1 MLLVCDNVWLVTDVD
16 VSLEETPC
24 VAEVYV
30 DCRLLVVEGDSD
42 IVFVSD
48 ADKLLIVLVAFSP
61 FVDEKILVRVDLF
74 DVAAD
79 VCIWLV
85 TDVDVSLEKTPCVAE
100 VYVAC
105 RLLVVEGDSDIVFVS
120 DADKLFNVLVGISSL
135 VDENILEREE
145 LVDVAADAVEWV
157 GTPDGV
163 LDSMLLAC
171 LNVLADV
178 GDSVDLLIVM
188 FLVAPDFSDVVSI
201 VDDAE
206 VYVGC
211 GLLVVE
217 DDSDIV
223 LVSVADKLLNVLVA
237 FSPLVDEMILER
249 VELVDIAADAV
260 NVDWV

>member
-1 MLLVCDNVWLVTDVD
+1 M
-16 VSLEETPC
+16 
-24 VAEVYV
+24 AEVYV
-30 DCRLLVVEGDSD
+30 GCALLVVEGDSD
-42 IVFVSD
+42 IVLVSD
-48 ADKLLIVLVAFSP
+48 ADKLLKVLVSVLP
-61 FVDEKILVRVDLF
+61 LVDVKILERVDL
-74 DVAAD
+74 
-79 VCIWLV
+79 L
-85 TDVDVSLEKTPCVAE
+85 DVS
-100 VYVAC
+100 
-105 RLLVVEGDSDIVFVS
+105 
-120 DADKLFNVLVGISSL
+120 ADTV
-135 VDENILEREE
+135 NI
-145 LVDVAADAVEWV
+145 EWV

-163 LDSMLLAC
+163 LDSMLLVC

-237 FSPLVDEMILER
+237 FSPLVDEKILER
-249 VELVDIAADAV
+249 VELVDIAADV
-260 NVDWV
+260 FNVDWVGTLD

>member
-1 MLLVCDNVWLVTDVD
+1 M
-16 VSLEETPC
+16 
-24 VAEVYV
+24 AEVYV
-30 DCRLLVVEGDSD
+30 
-42 IVFVSD
+42 
-48 ADKLLIVLVAFSP
+48 
-61 FVDEKILVRVDLF
+61 
-74 DVAAD
+74 
-79 VCIWLV
+79 
-85 TDVDVSLEKTPCVAE
+85 T
-100 VYVAC
+100 C

-163 LDSMLLAC
+163 LDSMLLVC

-188 FLVAPDFSDVVSI
+188 FLVEPDFSDVVSI

-237 FSPLVDEMILER
+237 FSPLVDEKILER

-260 NVDWV
+260 NVDWVGTLD

>member
-1 MLLVCDNVWLVTDVD
+1 M
-16 VSLEETPC
+16 
-24 VAEVYV
+24 
-30 DCRLLVVEGDSD
+30 
-42 IVFVSD
+42 
-48 ADKLLIVLVAFSP
+48 
-61 FVDEKILVRVDLF
+61 
-74 DVAAD
+74 
-79 VCIWLV
+79 
-85 TDVDVSLEKTPCVAE
+85 AE

-120 DADKLFNVLVGISSL
+120 VADKLFNVLVGISSL

-163 LDSMLLAC
+163 LDSMLLVC

-188 FLVAPDFSDVVSI
+188 FLVAPDFSDIISI

-223 LVSVADKLLNVLVA
+223 LVSVADKQLNVLVA
-237 FSPLVDEMILER
+237 FSPLVDEKILAR

-260 NVDWV
+260 NVDWVGTQD

>member
-1 MLLVCDNVWLVTDVD
+1 M
-16 VSLEETPC
+16 
-24 VAEVYV
+24 
-30 DCRLLVVEGDSD
+30 
-42 IVFVSD
+42 FVS
-48 ADKLLIVLVAFSP
+48 
-61 FVDEKILVRVDLF
+61 
-74 DVAAD
+74 
-79 VCIWLV
+79 
-85 TDVDVSLEKTPCVAE
+85 
-100 VYVAC
+100 Y
-105 RLLVVEGDSDIVFVS
+105 
-120 DADKLFNVLVGISSL
+120 ADKLFNVLLGISSL

-145 LVDVAADAVEWV
+145 LVDVAVDAVEWV

-163 LDSMLLAC
+163 LDSMLLVC
-171 LNVLADV
+171 FNVLADV

-188 FLVAPDFSDVVSI
+188 FLVAPDFRDVVSI

-237 FSPLVDEMILER
+237 FSPLVDEKILER

>member
-1 MLLVCDNVWLVTDVD
+1 MLLVCDNVLADVGDSVDMLIVVFSAAPDLSDVVSIADDAKDIGCGLFVVPAVVQLVGVWLVTDVV
-16 VSLEETPC
+16 VSLEETSC

-30 DCRLLVVEGDSD
+30 GCALLVVEGDSD
-42 IVFVSD
+42 IVLVSD
-48 ADKLLIVLVAFSP
+48 ADKALN
-61 FVDEKILVRVDLF
+61 
-74 DVAAD
+74 
-79 VCIWLV
+79 
-85 TDVDVSLEKTPCVAE
+85 
-100 VYVAC
+100 
-105 RLLVVEGDSDIVFVS
+105 VFVS
-120 DADKLFNVLVGISSL
+120 VLPL
-135 VDENILEREE
+135 VDVKILER
-145 LVDVAADAVEWV
+145 VDSLDVSADAVNVEWV

-163 LDSMLLAC
+163 LDSMLLVC

-188 FLVAPDFSDVVSI
+188 FLVAPAFSDVVSV

-223 LVSVADKLLNVLVA
+223 LVSVADKLLNILVA
-237 FSPLVDEMILER
+237 FSPLVDENILER

-260 NVDWV
+260 NVDWVGTLD